1 MSQELKFNDDTI
13 NVVKVIGE
21 HIKSN
26 TQAIRVI
33 LIEKNGKEYI
43 SLQKWWRRSTD
54 EPWLEGKGFH
64 LEPEEVELLR
74 NDFNEGLDLL
84 NS

>member
-1 MSQELKFNDDTI
+1 MSQELKFNEDTV

-74 NDFNEGLDLL
+74 NYLNEGLDLL

>member
-33 LIEKNGKEYI
+33 LIEKDGKEYI
-43 SLQKWWRRSTD
+43 SLQKWWRRSAD

>member
-33 LIEKNGKEYI
+33 LIEKDGKEYI

-74 NDFNEGLDLL
+74 NDFNEVLDLL

>member
-1 MSQELKFNDDTI
+1 MNQELKFNDDTI

-43 SLQKWWRRSTD
+43 SLQKWWRRSND

-74 NDFNEGLDLL
+74 NYFNEGLDLL